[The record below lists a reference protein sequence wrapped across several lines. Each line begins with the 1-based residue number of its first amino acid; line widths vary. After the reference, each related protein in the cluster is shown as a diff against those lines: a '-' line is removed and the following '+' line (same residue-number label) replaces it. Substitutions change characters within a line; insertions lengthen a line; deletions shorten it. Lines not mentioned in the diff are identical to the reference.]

1 MTNPQKFPG
10 QSEGIPSTVKHFEN
24 TNQKQ
29 HTLETVSVR
38 SNSEYSQTLVLTK
51 GKYFVKFMTETQ

>member
-10 QSEGIPSTVKHFEN
+10 QSEGIPSTVNFEN

-29 HTLETVSVR
+29 HTLETASVR